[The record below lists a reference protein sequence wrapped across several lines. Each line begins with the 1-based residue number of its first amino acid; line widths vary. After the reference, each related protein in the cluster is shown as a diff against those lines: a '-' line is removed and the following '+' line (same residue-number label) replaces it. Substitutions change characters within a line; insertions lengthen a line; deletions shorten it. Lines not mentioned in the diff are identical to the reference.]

1 MTDIK
6 NCIHNFDEDLKICLY
21 CGYKEIR
28 KMTKYEI
35 EYTGFI
41 EIEANNLEDLR
52 KKFDDITNEQLG
64 KFVYRVE
71 ALIDDNWEEI

>member
-1 MTDIK
+1 
-6 NCIHNFDEDLKICLY
+6 
-21 CGYKEIR
+21 
-28 KMTKYEI
+28 MTKYEI

-41 EIEANNLEDLR
+41 EIEADNPEDIR
-52 KKFDDITNEQLG
+52 KKFGDITNEQLG